1 MNMGQAKQRGSLA
14 QRVSAAK
21 LRIEVTRPKSIT
33 CNDCKAEITDVQV
46 MDTKGMSGIDA
57 AFAGICPKCNSST
70 YAVRGRRESVE
81 AFMLAM
87 AKASGE
93 VPLLGVQ

>member
-1 MNMGQAKQRGSLA
+1 MGQAKQRGSLE

-21 LRIEVTRPKSIT
+21 DRIEALRPKSII
-33 CNDCKAEITDVQV
+33 CNDCKAEITDIQD
-46 MDTKGMSGIDA
+46 MDTKGMDGIEA

-81 AFMLAM
+81 AFMMAM
-87 AKASGE
+87 AKATGE
-93 VPLLGVQ
+93 VPLFGAQ